1 MTGFDLGL
9 FTSAALLMLGTG
21 VGLSAAVGPAP
32 RRR

>member
-9 FTSAALLMLGTG
+9 FTSVALVMLGTG